1 MARNFFFSALPNV
14 LPLFVLPLSSTAQRC
29 GLEGRAARRSADQSA
44 IRQQSAILHRNRQTL
59 PSTSLSIKSARCRRR
74 RQATRMSPFST
85 YNEVMIHDH
94 STALTSFM
102 RVYLPWYVTTHPPA
116 SYLPGSHLMLN
127 LHVPSVCCH
136 NTHDSTKYCAVD
148 VILDFLCFTFFLK

>member
-1 MARNFFFSALPNV
+1 MT
-14 LPLFVLPLSSTAQRC
+14 TA
-29 GLEGRAARRSADQSA
+29 
-44 IRQQSAILHRNRQTL
+44 
-59 PSTSLSIKSARCRRR
+59 P
-74 RQATRMSPFST
+74 
-85 YNEVMIHDH
+85 
-94 STALTSFM
+94 ALTSFM

-148 VILDFLCFTFFLK
+148 VILDFLGFTFFKVKMTLSSFLSYDGISDMR